1 MFDPQPQPPAP
12 GAPETTG
19 PALPPHVASRV
30 RSARTAFA
38 TTDLGNAMR
47 LVARHGPDL
56 QYCADRRSWLI
67 WDGARWQPD
76 RRGEIQARAIDTV
89 RAIAEEG
96 GAPGG
101 PVRKA
106 LAAHATTSQRAERI
120 GAMVRLA
127 QSMLPVTADELD
139 ADPWLLTTPSGTL
152 DLRTGALHAH
162 ERRDR
167 ITRTTRVPYD
177 PHATC
182 PRWERFLREATG
194 GDEELVAYLQ
204 RAAGYAATGSTR
216 ERAIV
221 VLLGPTASGKTT
233 FLEVLRAALGDYS
246 AVTPT
251 TTLLGG
257 QHGSGIP
264 ADVAA
269 LAGARLVIASEA
281 DDVGP
286 WDAAKLKLLTGGDSL
301 TARHL
306 YGQLFTFTPTHTLL
320 LATNRLPQLGR
331 VDEALLGRLHVV
343 PFAPPDPACPRDQGL
358 RAQLESELPG
368 ILAWI
373 VRGALEWGRL
383 GLCPPAAVSA
393 ARERYRDDHDPVGAW
408 VRERADLTER
418 TAETRVRD
426 AFEDY
431 LTWCARADEAPV
443 TERSFG
449 VRLADAGLTR
459 RRATHGE
466 RRWVG
471 LRLRGAAGDASDASS
486 LPVAETDPLDALF
499 GAEPSV
505 TCVTSGTFAID
516 RAA

>member
-1 MFDPQPQPPAP
+1 MPDPHTPPAAPGSPEAGESTVPPP
-12 GAPETTG
+12 GA
-19 PALPPHVASRV
+19 SRA

-38 TTDLGNAMR
+38 ATDLGNAER

-56 QYCADRRSWLI
+56 LYCADRRSWLI

-89 RAIAEEG
+89 RAIADEG
-96 GAPGG
+96 GATSHLA
-101 PVRKA
+101 RKE
-106 LAAHATTSQRAERI
+106 LAAHAKTSQRAERI
-120 GAMVRLA
+120 RGMIGLA
-127 QSMLPVTADELD
+127 QSLLPVTLDELD
-139 ADPWLLTTPSGTL
+139 ADPWLLTTPTATL
-152 DLRTGALHAH
+152 DLRTGTLHRH
-162 ERRDR
+162 RRRDR
-167 ITRTTRVPYD
+167 ITRTTRAPYD
-177 PHATC
+177 PRASC
-182 PRWERFLREATG
+182 PRWERFLREAVG

-233 FLEVLRAALGDYS
+233 FLELLRAALGDYS

-343 PFAPPDPACPRDQGL
+343 PFAPPDSGTPRDQGL

-373 VRGALEWGRL
+373 VRGAPEWGRL
-383 GLCPPAAVSA
+383 GLHPPAAMAA
-393 ARERYRDDHDPVGAW
+393 ARERYRDEHDPVGAW
-408 VRERADLTER
+408 VRERVDLTER
-418 TAETRVRD
+418 AAETRVRD
-426 AFEDY
+426 AYEDY
-431 LTWCARADEAPV
+431 LAWCARADEGPMS
-443 TERSFG
+443 ERGFG
-449 VRLADAGLTR
+449 ARLADAGLTR

-471 LRLRGAAGDASDASS
+471 LRLRGGAGDASDASS
-486 LPVAETDPLDALF
+486 LPVPETDPLDALF
-499 GAEPSV
+499 GVAPAV
-505 TCVTSGTFAID
+505 TRVTSDTGAAD

>member
-1 MFDPQPQPPAP
+1 MFDPHTPPAAAGSP
-12 GAPETTG
+12 DAGERAV
-19 PALPPHVASRV
+19 PPPVPSRV
-30 RSARTAFA
+30 RSARTGFA
-38 TTDLGNAMR
+38 TTDLGNAER

-56 QYCADRRSWLI
+56 LYCADRRSWLI

-96 GAPGG
+96 GSTSRLA
-101 PVRKA
+101 RKE
-106 LAAHATTSQRAERI
+106 LASHARASQRAERI

-127 QSMLPVTADELD
+127 QSLLPVTLEELD
-139 ADPWLLTTPSGTL
+139 ADPWLLTTPTGTL
-152 DLRTGALHAH
+152 DLRSGALHAH

-167 ITRTTRVPYD
+167 ITRTTQVPYD
-177 PHATC
+177 PRGTC
-182 PRWERFLREATG
+182 PRWERFLREAVG

-233 FLEVLRAALGDYS
+233 FLELLRAAVGDYG

-257 QHGSGIP
+257 QRGSGIP

-306 YGQLFTFTPTHTLL
+306 YGQLFTFTPSHTLL

-343 PFAPPDPACPRDQGL
+343 PFAPPDSGTPRDHAL
-358 RAQLESELPG
+358 RAQLESELTG

-383 GLCPPAAVSA
+383 GLRPPAAMAA

-408 VRERADLTER
+408 LRECAVLTER

-426 AFEDY
+426 AYAGY
-431 LTWCARADEAPV
+431 LAWCARADEAPV
-443 TERSFG
+443 SERGFG

-471 LRLRGAAGDASDASS
+471 LRLRAGAGDASDASS
-486 LPVAETDPLDALF
+486 LPVPETDPLDALF
-499 GAEPSV
+499 GVAPAV
-505 TCVTSGTFAID
+505 TRVTSSTAAAD